1 MTFFLSYCFLK
12 SKSQIL
18 QNWFDQSVQISSLL
32 GRYGNTVRTVSYQ
45 VWHIMR
51 CKKIECSNQ
60 LILFNKNNLFS
71 IHTMQLCK
79 HPPNKAKT
87 LKIMTFHCWP
97 LCKFNA
103 IIAALESVWSITK
116 NYCYSL
122 ELSHKT
128 IKQWA
133 SVNLVTYNFK
143 Q

>member
-1 MTFFLSYCFLK
+1 
-12 SKSQIL
+12 
-18 QNWFDQSVQISSLL
+18 
-32 GRYGNTVRTVSYQ
+32 
-45 VWHIMR
+45 
-51 CKKIECSNQ
+51 
-60 LILFNKNNLFS
+60 
-71 IHTMQLCK
+71 MQLCK

-133 SVNLVTYNFK
+133 SVNKVTYNFSSETK
-143 Q
+143 IETKLLNLHIFSKFLNNIF